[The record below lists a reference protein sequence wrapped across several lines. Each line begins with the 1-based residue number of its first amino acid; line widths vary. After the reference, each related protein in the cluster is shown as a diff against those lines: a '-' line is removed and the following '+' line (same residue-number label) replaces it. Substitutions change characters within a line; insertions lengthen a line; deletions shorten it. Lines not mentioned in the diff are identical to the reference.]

1 MDVFNTRY
9 FRINKVFLTVT
20 GLWPIPSS
28 NKIALYYC
36 VIFGILIILLPQF
49 AYIFK
54 YVRRLDDIF
63 DLVPTIAGVCICLV
77 KTINLHLKYKKFR
90 MCIEHVCHD
99 WSLLADHDDIW
110 ILTEYGEKSR
120 LFTLAYI
127 IFVSVGAISFLTAP
141 FTIRIIDIL
150 LASNVTRPKRLP
162 SASEYFLDLE
172 KYYYFLLAVTY
183 VGYITTVVIIITV
196 DTIYVALLQHVC
208 GILALLSH
216 RLKRLA
222 TSNQSDNVDR
232 NPKWD
237 KNIENIIQC
246 VQLQIRV
253 ERLIK
258 LIESTFA
265 ICLLVDIG
273 FGILF
278 QCSSCVM
285 IVTHTDTTYLMK
297 NCPLLIVQSVRL
309 FFNSWVGERII
320 DHSSQMSFAAY
331 NGLWYQMSLEAK
343 KMLLFLIMKCQKPY
357 HITMAK
363 LYIISLEGYSMLM
376 RTSVSYITLMLQVTS
391 NDV

>member
-1 MDVFNTRY
+1 
-9 FRINKVFLTVT
+9 
-20 GLWPIPSS
+20 
-28 NKIALYYC
+28 
-36 VIFGILIILLPQF
+36 
-49 AYIFK
+49 FK
-54 YVRRLDDIF
+54 QL
-63 DLVPTIAGVCICLV
+63 
-77 KTINLHLKYKKFR
+77 YKKK
-90 MCIEHVCHD
+90 D
-99 WSLLADHDDIW
+99 
-110 ILTEYGEKSR
+110 
-120 LFTLAYI
+120 LFSV
-127 IFVSVGAISFLTAP
+127 FVSVGAISFLTAP

-208 GILALLSH
+208 GILALLRYLNVTSIHSNKGKVSH

-253 ERLIK
+253 ER
-258 LIESTFA
+258 
-265 ICLLVDIG
+265 
-273 FGILF
+273 
-278 QCSSCVM
+278 
-285 IVTHTDTTYLMK
+285 
-297 NCPLLIVQSVRL
+297 
-309 FFNSWVGERII
+309 
-320 DHSSQMSFAAY
+320 Y

-363 LYIISLEGYSMLM
+363 LYIISLEGYSMYNKKIDSLIVYKS
-376 RTSVSYITLMLQVTS
+376 TIKFISFTFFI
-391 NDV
+391 